1 MSLFP
6 SNIRRRVA
14 FRFALAFA
22 LWALAGSA
30 ARGQVNVHG
39 QVMLSNGDLPRNP
52 IGFDISSDD
61 ATYHDILFT
70 DSNGRF
76 ILEHLNG
83 PMGYTLFF
91 HSDRATYG
99 DTAYK
104 FIPEETDTPRIYL
117 NPYVPPKSAKPGTV
131 SAAAGARKP
140 DSRAADLH
148 DRGLQALKDGH
159 ADQALTLFQSAVE
172 ADPKYADAYNDLGVV
187 QMRQKNYPAA
197 EQSFRKGLDV
207 DPKSPSLQ
215 ANLGESLNHQK
226 KFKDAI
232 APLQE
237 SVRLKPD
244 FAGAHLQLGVAYVE
258 TDDLVDGKR
267 ELELAQSQEADKADS
282 DAVLQLYLGDLYAQT
297 GDFAKGIAALTQYLK
312 LAPDAPNAAGVKSLL
327 ARMQQ
332 AMNNRHHNY
341 WLPLFALEVSTCC
354 TNSSFAVSLR
364 LRFPPSQFFSLR
376 FCCCLSPP
384 QAAHKAFRPRSP

>member
-1 MSLFP
+1 MNL
-6 SNIRRRVA
+6 
-14 FRFALAFA
+14 RFKFLPIALATLLCVLMA
-22 LWALAGSA
+22 SA
-30 ARGQVNVHG
+30 ARAQVNVHG
-39 QVMLSNGDLPRNP
+39 QVMLAGGDLPRNP

-61 ATYHDILFT
+61 ATYHDIRFT

-76 ILEHLNG
+76 ILERLNG
-83 PMGYTLFF
+83 PMGYTLYF

-99 DTAYK
+99 DTVYK
-104 FIPEETDTPRIYL
+104 FTPEYTDTPRIYL
-117 NPYVPPKSAKPGTV
+117 NAYVPPKTAKPATV
-131 SAAAGARKP
+131 SAAAAGNKP

-148 DRGLQALKDGH
+148 DRGLQAMKDGH
-159 ADQALTLFQSAVE
+159 TDQALTLFQSAVD

-187 QMRQKNYPAA
+187 QMRQKNYSAA

-226 KFKDAI
+226 KYKDAI

-244 FAGAHLQLGVAYVE
+244 FAGAHLQLGVACVE

-267 ELELAQSQEADKADS
+267 ELELAQSQEGDKADS

-312 LAPDAPNAAGVKSLL
+312 IAPDAPNAAGVKSLL
-327 ARMQQ
+327 ERMQQ
-332 AMNNRHHNY
+332 AVNARH
-341 WLPLFALEVSTCC
+341 
-354 TNSSFAVSLR
+354 
-364 LRFPPSQFFSLR
+364 Q
-376 FCCCLSPP
+376 
-384 QAAHKAFRPRSP
+384 